1 MKRLKLFTIFIAML
15 FLFFAQASAWAA
27 TANKPII
34 QKNCLK
40 CHQQSYSKMENI
52 LAGNLNSKSM
62 KANTIQVK
70 INNRLELVKFSPDV
84 KVKNIPDLK
93 SLKGKVALRVHY
105 ETIGPDRVATEI
117 VVKPKIKVPENQ
129 LIEVKEL
136 AKLVAQGPQK
146 GGYTLAD
153 SRPAGGFQKGH
164 IPTAISVPF
173 PKMKE
178 MTDKLP
184 KDKNQLL
191 IFYCEGYR

>member
-1 MKRLKLFTIFIAML
+1 MKQFKIFTVIILVAFS
-15 FLFFAQASAWAA
+15 FFAQPSVWAA
-27 TANKPII
+27 TGNKPMI
-34 QKNCLK
+34 QNNCLN
-40 CHQQSYSKMENI
+40 CHQSFSEMDNI
-52 LAGNLNSKSM
+52 LAGNLSSKSM
-62 KANTIQVK
+62 KAHTIQIK
-70 INNRLELVKFSPDV
+70 INDRLELVKFGPDV
-84 KVKNIPDLK
+84 KVENIPDIK
-93 SLKGKVALRVHY
+93 ALKGAVALRVHY
-105 ETIGPDRVATEI
+105 ETVGQDRVATEI
-117 VVKPKIKVPENQ
+117 VVKPKITVPENQ
-129 LIEVKEL
+129 LIEVREL

-153 SRPAGGFQKGH
+153 SRPAGGFMKGH

>member
-1 MKRLKLFTIFIAML
+1 MKRLKIFTVINLIVNIL
-15 FLFFAQASAWAA
+15 IAQAVVWAA
-27 TANKPII
+27 TGNKPMI
-34 QKNCLK
+34 QNNCLN
-40 CHQQSYSKMENI
+40 CHESFSKMDNI

-62 KANTIQVK
+62 KAHTLQLK
-70 INNRLELVKFSPDV
+70 INDRLELLKFSPDV
-84 KVKNIPDLK
+84 KVKNIPDIEAL
-93 SLKGKVALRVHY
+93 SGAVALRVHY
-105 ETIGPDRVATEI
+105 ETVGQDRVATEI

-129 LIEVKEL
+129 LMEVREL

-146 GGYTLAD
+146 GGYTLVD
-153 SRPAGGFQKGH
+153 SRPPGGFMKGH

-184 KDKNQLL
+184 EDKNQLL

>member
-1 MKRLKLFTIFIAML
+1 MD
-15 FLFFAQASAWAA
+15 
-27 TANKPII
+27 
-34 QKNCLK
+34 
-40 CHQQSYSKMENI
+40 NI

-62 KANTIQVK
+62 KAHTLQLK
-70 INNRLELVKFSPDV
+70 INDRLELLKFSPDV
-84 KVKNIPDLK
+84 KVKNIPDIEAL
-93 SLKGKVALRVHY
+93 SGAVALRVHY
-105 ETIGPDRVATEI
+105 ETVGQDRVATEI

-129 LIEVKEL
+129 LMEVREL

-146 GGYTLAD
+146 GGYTLVD
-153 SRPAGGFQKGH
+153 SRPPGGFMKGH

-184 KDKNQLL
+184 EDKNQLL

>member
-1 MKRLKLFTIFIAML
+1 MKRFNIFLIIFIGTV
-15 FLFFAQASAWAA
+15 LFFAQTSVWAA
-27 TANKPII
+27 TGTKPMI
-34 QKNCLK
+34 QNNCLK
-40 CHQQSYSKMENI
+40 CHQSFSEMENI
-52 LAGNLNSKSM
+52 LAGNLSSKSM
-62 KANTIQVK
+62 KAHTIQIK
-70 INNRLELVKFSPDV
+70 INDRLELLKFGPDV
-84 KVKNIPDLK
+84 KVENIPDIEA
-93 SLKGKVALRVHY
+93 LKGAVALRVHY
-105 ETIGPDRVATEI
+105 ETVGQDRVATEI
-117 VVKPKIKVPENQ
+117 VVKPKITVPENQ
-129 LIEVKEL
+129 LIEVREL

-153 SRPAGGFQKGH
+153 SRPAGGFMKGH

>member
-1 MKRLKLFTIFIAML
+1 MKQFKIFTVIILVAFS
-15 FLFFAQASAWAA
+15 FFAQPSVWAA
-27 TANKPII
+27 TGNKPMI
-34 QKNCLK
+34 QNNCLN
-40 CHQQSYSKMENI
+40 CHQSFSEMDNI
-52 LAGNLNSKSM
+52 LAGNLSSKSM
-62 KANTIQVK
+62 KAHTIQIK
-70 INNRLELVKFSPDV
+70 INDRLELVKFGPDV
-84 KVKNIPDLK
+84 KVENIPDIEA
-93 SLKGKVALRVHY
+93 LKGAVALRVHY
-105 ETIGPDRVATEI
+105 ETVGQDRVATEI
-117 VVKPKIKVPENQ
+117 VVKPKITVPENQ
-129 LIEVKEL
+129 LIEVREL

-153 SRPAGGFQKGH
+153 SRPAGGFMKGH